1 MDNLY
6 TKDSIKSVSPRDF
19 TRMKPGVYC
28 GSTEYSTQLLK
39 EIFTN
44 SVDEHRIGH
53 GDLIEIAINTA
64 LNMYTVTDHG
74 QGFLVNSP
82 HDEEGRTV
90 LEAAFSILNTSGK
103 YDENGAYNG
112 ISNGAYGIGG
122 KLTNFL
128 SKQFSV
134 CSSRGEGICEE
145 VRFKDGL
152 FVKRLVTECAKTS
165 GTSVQFIPD
174 EHFFKNKEIDLGYF
188 KKYLKEVTA
197 LCPNLTVELTI
208 DNKKEIYKSKNGLS
222 ELIDDKVKDKEIIKN
237 RFIYNENKDKLGVN
251 IVLTYTSN
259 YSDDITA
266 YVNCGLTES
275 GVHLTAV
282 KSAITRTFNKYANE
296 KGLLKKGESNLSGS
310 ELSEGMVLI
319 FNMDAPNVE
328 YDSQTK
334 ARVVGVDRTLLN
346 EVINT
351 YLYQWLQD
359 NPKNAKTIIE
369 KALQARR
376 AKEAAKKA
384 REAVRKPAKKK
395 GLKAKMQLSDKLID
409 CTTKNPKENSLLIV
423 EGLSAGS
430 SAVEAR
436 NPKTQ
441 AIMMLRGKCI
451 SVLKSTKAKVLANKE
466 YNDIITAIGAG
477 FDETFDVNKMNY
489 DKIVI
494 TSDFD
499 SDGQNIELLLITFFF
514 KYMRPLV
521 EAGKLYRAV
530 TPLYIAEYKG
540 KEYYLYTEE
549 ELAEFRKGKGNFPL
563 SHIKGLGELDAAD
576 LKKVCFDNELYKR
589 INVKDVE
596 EAEKLLTI
604 LMGKEVPPRKEYI
617 YTYAKDIGFE
627 F

>member
-90 LEAAFSILNTSGK
+90 LEAAFSVLNTSGK

-165 GTSVQFIPD
+165 GTSIQFIPD
-174 EHFFKNKEIDLGYF
+174 EQFFKNKEVDLVYF

-222 ELIDDKVKDKEIIKN
+222 ELIDDKVKNKEIIKN

-266 YVNCGLTES
+266 YVNCGLTEG
-275 GVHLTAV
+275 GVHLTAI

-334 ARVVGVDRTLLN
+334 TRVVGIDRTLLN

-359 NPKNAKTIIE
+359 NPKDAKTIIE

-395 GLKAKMQLSDKLID
+395 GLKAKMQLSDKLVD
-409 CTTKNPKENSLLIV
+409 CNSKNRKECELFICEGDSALGSGVQSRDSL
-423 EGLSAGS
+423 
-430 SAVEAR
+430 
-436 NPKTQ
+436 TQ
-441 AIMMLRGKCI
+441 AIMPIRGKSLNAQRATI
-451 SVLKSTKAKVLANKE
+451 NKILDNKE
-466 YNDIITAIGAG
+466 FNSLSNAIGAG
-477 FDETFDVNKMNY
+477 IAENFDYKKSRY
-489 DKIVI
+489 GKII
-494 TSDFD
+494 LLSDRD
-499 SDGQNIELLLITFFF
+499 DDGLHIQLLLLTFFF
-514 KYMRPLV
+514 NFMKPLIEEGMV
-521 EAGKLYRAV
+521 YIAQPPLYRARIGNNYE
-530 TPLYIAEYKG
+530 YIANDEALQEFK
-540 KEYYLYTEE
+540 KKHTKF
-549 ELAEFRKGKGNFPL
+549 ELNRF
-563 SHIKGLGELDAAD
+563 KGL
-576 LKKVCFDNELYKR
+576 
-589 INVKDVE
+589 
-596 EAEKLLTI
+596 
-604 LMGKEVPPRKEYI
+604 M
-617 YTYAKDIGFE
+617 
-627 F
+627 